1 MRNLLLFIA
10 RFHLFFIFVLLQT
23 VSFSLYIRQNHFQKA
38 IFFNTSNQITGSF
51 YQGVSDVEEYFALR
65 GINDKLQE
73 ENARLRSLLKESEY
87 IDTSAFTLKQD
98 SSLRQKYTYIP
109 ADVVRNTVNLKNNFL
124 TLNIGSNHG
133 VREEMGVISTKGVV
147 GIVHKVSPNFC
158 TVISLLNSNIR
169 IAPKIDSVLN
179 QGSLVWDGRSPQYAV
194 LEDVNAYFRI
204 KEKMEVV
211 TSNLSSVFP
220 ENIPIGVIEEL
231 YVPSGED
238 FFKIK
243 VKLHTNFDNLH
254 KVYVV
259 ENLLKPEQDLL
270 EQSSTVG
277 NN

>member
-73 ENARLRSLLKESEY
+73 ENARLRGILKESEY
-87 IDTSAFTLKQD
+87 IDTAAFTLKQD

-133 VREEMGVISTKGVV
+133 VHEEMGVISSKGVV

-179 QGSLVWDGRSPQYAV
+179 QGSLVWDGRSPQYAI

-204 KEKMEVV
+204 KENMEVV

-270 EQSSTVG
+270 EQSTSGG

>member
-87 IDTSAFTLKQD
+87 IDTAAFTLKQD

-133 VREEMGVISTKGVV
+133 VREEMGVISSKGVV

-179 QGSLVWDGRSPQYAV
+179 QGSLVWDGQSPQYAV

>member
-133 VREEMGVISTKGVV
+133 VREEMGVISSKGVV